1 MDRPSLDA
9 FLASLQ
15 MVGSAVLRYLYFV
28 QHSIADKLGFVHPSE
43 PTELDQIA
51 DFAIPFIRYVQTLY
65 DAFPKDTIPDLNA
78 VPELLHIL
86 WPVVVAIL
94 VTASLTLFGPHR
106 FTLHSSTIYVL
117 FIAAIPIVYNF
128 EVDENYHPIF
138 GAHFVPS
145 WALLSSL
152 WQGWDCVVPPEDVA
166 HFAVRFLLLA
176 VGAQIGMMLHTIA
189 VWLYFTVRIAF
200 AVVFCLPFK
209 LYPAPRDAIK
219 PRLRQPECPA
229 PDASAEKLVAST
241 DEIAVPTHKPAAPA
255 TELPASVNRPAVLSD
270 EQDCGEDERM
280 PADQLSPAS
289 PDVAANSSP
298 PSPPSPPLSPSP
310 LSPPTSP
317 SLPLASD
324 DSDAERFEHSST
336 TLAVSDDK
344 DDEVEVFDAE
354 RTKSEVPQL
363 DAVET
368 KPIQAFDLA
377 YADLSTDVAYTVPS
391 AAYFVS
397 PAEYAA
403 FDTADLLRQV
413 VLKDDHIVFSQGDRT
428 ADEQEITGLQVSGT
442 PVDVQTS
449 ASPVEAS
456 TPMASEL
463 GTDAS
468 TTPSPAPVSIEETPI
483 ATTKKSNAVASPPI
497 SPSFEEEEDDEMPEL
512 QCHPRRIP
520 LSDPRIQADIDTL
533 MDALDPSVSDDV
545 REFLTKVSSD
555 YLRLGFLAALKTR
568 MDDPEQIKR
577 NFELLDD
584 DGDSDDEDESSAS
597 WQQGYHL
604 GGHHASTFLFAQYE
618 CPKDPSPLEVE
629 QTIRALTHKIIWQ
642 IYRQSDIYT
651 GWDDFEDPWGADR
664 FKGVEPC
671 MDVEDCEAFVRN
683 GCDMGARDLKVFER
697 AVLFSVLHHD
707 VPFVRLPRS
716 QGAQFVDPHVWEV
729 VHMYVRLMADSEV
742 YSRML
747 EKVVNSLNGV
757 TRKWII
763 LCGIGCRCYARSCSP
778 SYHRQS
784 LDGDGLSRYRLRCTR
799 PSRVR
804 SPLDIAVI
812 ACLGCHAIVEH
823 PLIIVR
829 FTFYSAIVAFFVDAY
844 VFSPPRA
851 SLPPPESSASSA
863 PASCMLRAAVEPPT
877 SRGDDSSPEELC
889 TSLVNAMLESD
900 IYREI
905 AERGVSILL
914 DLDGLRSDLSKLANS
929 CKETDSAPNIGENH
943 AMLWV
948 DELEARTKKIPPF
961 SEYVT
966 SVSADATS

>member
-138 GAHFVPS
+138 GAHF
-145 WALLSSL
+145 
-152 WQGWDCVVPPEDVA
+152 DCVVPPEDVA

-229 PDASAEKLVAST
+229 PDASA
-241 DEIAVPTHKPAAPA
+241 DEPTAPAGELAAPA

-270 EQDCGEDERM
+270 EQDCGEDKCL

-289 PDVAANSSP
+289 HSITNDPPDEDERAGVEIDANPSP
-298 PSPPSPPLSPSP
+298 PSPPSPPLSPS
-310 LSPPTSP
+310 LPPASED
-317 SLPLASD
+317 SD
-324 DSDAERFEHSST
+324 DEPSSMALYQPLTMSEDKDEEVEVSDAECNQSEV
-336 TLAVSDDK
+336 AQVN
-344 DDEVEVFDAE
+344 DDESKSTRTFD
-354 RTKSEVPQL
+354 V
-363 DAVET
+363 
-368 KPIQAFDLA
+368 A
-377 YADLSTDVAYTVPS
+377 YADLSADVTYTVPS

-403 FDTADLLRQV
+403 FDTANLSERV
-413 VLKDDHIVFSQGDRT
+413 VLEDDHIVLSQGART
-428 ADEQEITGLQVSGT
+428 AEEQEISGL
-442 PVDVQTS
+442 QTS
-449 ASPVEAS
+449 ASPTEAS
-456 TPMASEL
+456 TPVASEL
-463 GTDAS
+463 GTDAP
-468 TTPSPAPVSIEETPI
+468 TTPNPAPVSIEETPI
-483 ATTKKSNAVASPPI
+483 ATTQESNAVASPPI
-497 SPSFEEEEDDEMPEL
+497 SPSFEEEEEDDEMPEL

-555 YLRLGFLAALKTR
+555 YLRLGFLAALRTR

-584 DGDSDDEDESSAS
+584 DGDSDDEDEPSAS

-604 GGHHASTFLFAQYE
+604 GGHHASTFVFAQYE

-651 GWDDFEDPWGADR
+651 GWEPWDDFEDPWGADR
-664 FKGVEPC
+664 FKGVEPWC
-671 MDVEDCEAFVRN
+671 MDIDDCEAFVRN

-697 AVLFSVLHHD
+697 AVLFSILHHD
-707 VPFVRLPRS
+707 VSFARLPRS
-716 QGAQFVDPHVWEV
+716 QGAPFVDPHVWEV
-729 VHMYVRLMADSEV
+729 VHMYVRLMAGSEV
-742 YSRML
+742 YSQML
-747 EKVVNSLNGV
+747 EKVVNFLKGI
-757 TRKWII
+757 TQKWTI
-763 LCGIGCRCYARSCSP
+763 LCGIGCRCYTRPCSP
-778 SYHRQS
+778 SYHRLS
-784 LDGDGLSRYRLRCTR
+784 LDGDGLSRYRLRCTW
-799 PSRVR
+799 PSRGR
-804 SPLDIAVI
+804 RPLDIAVI
-812 ACLGCHAIVEH
+812 AWLRCHAVVEH
-823 PLIIVR
+823 PPIIVVS
-829 FTFYSAIVAFFVDAY
+829 TLYSAIVAFFFDAY
-844 VFSPPRA
+844 AFSPPRA
-851 SLPPPESSASSA
+851 SLYPAISTSSLSEPVTPAASALSA
-863 PASCMLRAAVEPPT
+863 PALCTLRAAVEPPT
-877 SRGDDSSPEELC
+877 SRGDESSPEELC
-889 TSLVNAMLESD
+889 TSLVNAPPPAKFELPTH
-900 IYREI
+900 RPL
-905 AERGVSILL
+905 RLL
-914 DLDGLRSDLSKLANS
+914 PLLTS
-929 CKETDSAPNIGENH
+929 TH
-943 AMLWV
+943 
-948 DELEARTKKIPPF
+948 PPL
-961 SEYVT
+961 YT
-966 SVSADATS
+966 WLL